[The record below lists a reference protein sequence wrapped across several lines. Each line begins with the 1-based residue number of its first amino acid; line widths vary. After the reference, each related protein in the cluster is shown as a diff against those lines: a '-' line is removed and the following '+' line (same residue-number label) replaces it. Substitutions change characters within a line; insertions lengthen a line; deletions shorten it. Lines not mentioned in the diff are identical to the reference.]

1 MTATTAADDHADVQD
16 LGPATVSRTSRYRL
30 RAAAIDQDFLIK
42 VAWPP
47 GEPEAGQTYPVVY
60 VLDGNTAFAITAQ
73 IARSLQSGP
82 FPMPPTLVVGIG
94 YDFETPQDQAQRGL
108 LRVRDLTPCSDA
120 LFEAQYPGGAEVCG
134 GAAAFLD
141 FIEHEVKPFVA
152 SRFPV
157 DGADQTLVG
166 SSLAGLFAL
175 YALFSKPEAFQRY
188 VAVSPAI
195 YWGDGKL
202 FALEEAFAATA
213 DDLPVHLFL
222 AAGGLEEGHDAHQR
236 FVSNAYQLDAR
247 LQARAY
253 PGLDLSLKV
262 FEGETHMSVYFGAVA
277 RGLGAVFG
285 GYRDMHDWSRWLRRA

>member
-1 MTATTAADDHADVQD
+1 MTTTTTADDQD

-30 RAAAIDQDFLIK
+30 RAKAIDQDFMIQ

-47 GEPEAGQTYPVVY
+47 GRPAEGETYPVVY
-60 VLDGNTAFAITAQ
+60 VLDGNTAFTITAQ

-94 YDFETPQDQAQRGL
+94 YHFETPEDQARLGL
-108 LRVRDLTPCSDA
+108 LRIRDFTPCSDA
-120 LFEAQYPGGAEVCG
+120 LLEAQYPEGGQVCG

-141 FIEHEVKPFVA
+141 FIEGEVKPFVA
-152 SRFPV
+152 ARFPV
-157 DGADQTLVG
+157 DAGDQTLVG
-166 SSLAGLFAL
+166 SSLGGLFTL
-175 YALFSKPEAFQRY
+175 YALFSKPDAFRRY

-195 YWGDGKL
+195 YWGEGAL
-202 FALEEAFAATA
+202 FTMEAALAAAA

-236 FVSNAYQLDAR
+236 FVSNTYQLDAR

>member
-1 MTATTAADDHADVQD
+1 MTTTADDHAEVQD

-30 RAAAIDQDFLIK
+30 RARAIDQEFLIQ

-47 GEPEAGQTYPVVY
+47 GRAEAGQTFPVVY
-60 VLDGNTAFAITAQ
+60 VLDGNSAFTITAQ

-94 YDFETPQDQAQRGL
+94 YHFDTPEDQAQIGL

-120 LFEAQYPGGAEVCG
+120 LLAAQYPDGAQVCG
-134 GAAAFLD
+134 GASAFLD
-141 FIEHEVKPFVA
+141 FIELEVKPFVA

-157 DGADQTLVG
+157 DAADQTLVG
-166 SSLAGLFAL
+166 SSLAGLFTL
-175 YALFSKPEAFQRY
+175 YALFSAPGAFQRY

-195 YWGDGKL
+195 YWGEARL
-202 FALEEAFAATA
+202 LAMEEAYAATA

-222 AAGGLEEGHDAHQR
+222 AAGSLEEGHDAQQR

-247 LQARAY
+247 LRARAY
-253 PGLDLSLKV
+253 PGLDLSLQV
-262 FEGETHMSVYFGAVA
+262 FDGETHMSVYFGAVA

-285 GYRDMHDWSRWLRRA
+285 GYRDMHDWSRWLRQA

>member
-1 MTATTAADDHADVQD
+1 MTTANDHAEAPD

-30 RAAAIDQDFLIK
+30 RAKTIDQEFLIQ

-47 GEPEAGQTYPVVY
+47 GRTEEGQTFPVVY
-60 VLDGNTAFAITAQ
+60 VLDGNSAFTITAQ

-94 YDFETPQDQAQRGL
+94 YHFETTEAQAQIGL

-120 LFEAQYPGGAEVCG
+120 LLEAQYPDGAQVCG
-134 GAAAFLD
+134 GATAFLD

-157 DGADQTLVG
+157 DAADQTLVG
-166 SSLAGLFAL
+166 SSLAGLFTL
-175 YALFSKPEAFQRY
+175 HTLFAAPQTFLRY

-195 YWGDGKL
+195 YWGEGRVL
-202 FALEEAFAATA
+202 AMEEAYAATA
-213 DDLPVHLFL
+213 HDLPAHLFL
-222 AAGGLEEGHDAHQR
+222 AAGSLEEGHDAQQR
-236 FVSNAYQLDAR
+236 FVSNTYQLDAKLR
-247 LQARAY
+247 ARAY
-253 PGLDLSLKV
+253 PKLGLTLQV
-262 FEGETHMSVYFGAVA
+262 FDGETHMSVYFGAVA

-285 GYRDMHDWSRWLRRA
+285 GYRDMHNWSRWLRTA